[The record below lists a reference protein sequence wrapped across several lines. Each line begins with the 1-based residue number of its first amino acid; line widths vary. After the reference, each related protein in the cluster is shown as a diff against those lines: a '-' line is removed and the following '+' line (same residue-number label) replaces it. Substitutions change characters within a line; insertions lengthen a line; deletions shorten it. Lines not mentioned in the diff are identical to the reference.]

1 LKVLGWRRCL
11 FSEVENK
18 KRDDR
23 LASRLYGLSVSL
35 LNGEESMKRKR
46 ILIGLG
52 VIIGLLVFFFSALFF
67 IGRSMGKPGR
77 FAFGDKI
84 AVVEIRGVI
93 TQSSGII
100 EEIHQYL
107 EDEGVKAIILRIDS
121 PGGGV
126 GPSQEIHRE
135 ILKIKSK
142 KKVVTSMGSVAASGG
157 YYIACA
163 SDLIVANPGTITGSI
178 GVVME
183 FTNIEELFKKIGIK
197 GVVVKSGEHKDIGSP
212 FREMTPDERRLLQ
225 DVIDNVHEQFIKA
238 VAEGRKLDRSK
249 VTEIADGRILT
260 GEQAKQL
267 GLVDQIGNLQDAID
281 TTAKMVGIEGKPNIL
296 YPKKRFS
303 ILELLLKET
312 VSIIL
317 ETLNEKGFELN
328 YRLSSPTG

>member
-1 LKVLGWRRCL
+1 
-11 FSEVENK
+11 
-18 KRDDR
+18 
-23 LASRLYGLSVSL
+23 
-35 LNGEESMKRKR
+35 MKQKR

-52 VIIGLLVFFFSALFF
+52 VIIGLLVFFFLALFF
-67 IGRSMGKPGR
+67 IGGYMGKPGR
-77 FAFGDKI
+77 FSFGDKI

-178 GVVME
+178 GVLME

-212 FREMTPDERRLLQ
+212 FREMTPDEKKILQ
-225 DVIDNVHEQFIKA
+225 EVIDNVHQQFIKA

-281 TTAKMVGIEGKPNIL
+281 TTAKMVGIEGKPTIL
-296 YPKKRFS
+296 YPRRRFS
-303 ILELLLKET
+303 LWELLIRET
-312 VSIIL
+312 VSAIL
-317 ETLNEKGFELN
+317 ETLSEKGFELN
-328 YRLSSPTG
+328 YRLSSPAG